1 MSIGEIL
8 GWLFFLILLCYV
20 IFQLCLCGT
29 GLLDLFSKLSE
40 LSDLKRNS
48 RKH

>member
-1 MSIGEIL
+1 MTVGEIL

-29 GLLDLFSKLSE
+29 GFLDLFSKLSE
-40 LSDLKRNS
+40 LSELKKNNKNR
-48 RKH
+48 